1 MATLAIRM
9 ASLTVKRSF
18 SHGARMVKSAT
29 STVNADQR
37 PIVPQSAMEAQEQSN
52 KTLVSVSATML
63 SPQPKYAMQTV
74 SRTRW

>member
-1 MATLAIRM
+1 MATLAIKM

-37 PIVPQSAMEAQEQSN
+37 PIVLQSAMEAQEQSN
-52 KTLVSVSATML
+52 KTSVSVSATML
-63 SPQPKYAMQTV
+63 SLQPKYAMQTV
-74 SRTRW
+74 RRTRW